1 MFARIFRRSGRQGF
15 SSYADD
21 SFPSERIP
29 MTARSFLVLFVS
41 AVCMA
46 IANLLM
52 RGGLLRLEGQISLSL
67 GGMLSLLR
75 QPLYVS
81 GIALVGVAG
90 VLGCRILFTHRLT
103 LSYPLFFVLS
113 YRLIPTD

>member
-52 RGGLLRLEGQISLSL
+52 RGGLLRLGGQFSPSL

-75 QPLYVS
+75 QQLDCS
-81 GIALVGVAG
+81 GVACNGVAG
-90 VLGCRILFTHRLT
+90 ILLLRVSSTARPH
-103 LSYPLFFVLS
+103 LSC
-113 YRLIPTD
+113 